1 MATVVGICNQAI
13 ARTGNSATIAALTEA
28 SVSARQCNAHWEQVR
43 DEVLQAFPWGCSTKR
58 VDLSLIDEE
67 LVTNWQYCYSYPSD
81 ALRIFAIVSPASRN
95 PSIEDSIPYE
105 IATHSGLKVVLS
117 NEAGAEALYA
127 WRQTDPAQYPPL
139 LVKAMAAVLA
149 ARIAPAIGKAEMVQ
163 ALETSAQRALHEA
176 AQADLNESNPGPM
189 PDCDLIRARE

>member
-1 MATVVGICNQAI
+1 MASVVGICNQAI

-58 VDLSLIDEE
+58 VDLSLIDKE

-81 ALRIFAIVSPASRN
+81 ALRIFSLVPAHRN
-95 PSIEDSIPYE
+95 PSLEESVPYE
-105 IATHSGLKVVLS
+105 VATYSGLKVILS
-117 NEAGAEALYA
+117 DQFGAEALYA
-127 WRQTDPAQYPPL
+127 WRQEDAAQYPPL
-139 LVKAMAAVLA
+139 LVKAMAATLA

-163 ALETSAQRALHEA
+163 ALETAAQRALHEA